1 MFGFR
6 KTKDIITLY
15 HKAGSPASTKI
26 ANLLKQASVAA
37 AESAS
42 KPEFELDISEG
53 NPTTDQIST
62 ILGYVGDRGA
72 SSVIKNATTAND
84 ALEKFKEN
92 VSYFQRPLTVDW
104 NNGKVVPGENE
115 SEILKM
121 IEALPKN

>member
-15 HKAGSPASTKI
+15 HKAGSPASTKV
-26 ANLLKQASVAA
+26 AALLKQASAAA
-37 AESAS
+37 AESTG
-42 KPEFELDISEG
+42 KPEFELDITEAA
-53 NPTTDQIST
+53 PTTDQVST

-72 SSVIKNATTAND
+72 SSVIQNAATAND
-84 ALEKFKEN
+84 ALKKFKEN
-92 VSYFQRPLTVDW
+92 ASYFQRPLTVDW

-121 IEALPKN
+121 IDALPNK